1 MAPCWMAG
9 IAVHTVINIV
19 SNARMFLIHG
29 GLIVGMTVD
38 TAEQRIIRRVGVAI
52 VTSGPFPSMCP

>member
-1 MAPCWMAG
+1 MAG

-19 SNARMFLIHG
+19 SNTRMFLIHG